1 MMIKLA
7 ESNGEEFYVDPRV
20 ISCITKNKR
29 HVGNP
34 TCYVFLNLPGLT
46 HVEMNGTVEEVK
58 HKIDIAIKRNAE

>member
-1 MMIKLA
+1 MMINLA
-7 ESNGEEFYVDPRV
+7 ESNGEEFYVDPDV

-29 HVGNP
+29 HEGDP

-58 HKIDIAIKRNAE
+58 KRIDLAKGKG